1 MQVIHLGARKLVQK
15 LYKGV
20 VDEDFYGCGKVLP
33 HGQRPAADDELNTYA
48 GHQEG
53 SKLLKVEWKLII
65 LKRDSWKSIYHSQEA
80 AFPLVRGLTAHPA
93 EDEGHGAQA

>member
-1 MQVIHLGARKLVQK
+1 MVSICLEFLFKSKLSHLRLHPVPQMQVIHLGARKLVQK

-53 SKLLKVEWKLII
+53 SKL
-65 LKRDSWKSIYHSQEA
+65 
-80 AFPLVRGLTAHPA
+80 
-93 EDEGHGAQA
+93 